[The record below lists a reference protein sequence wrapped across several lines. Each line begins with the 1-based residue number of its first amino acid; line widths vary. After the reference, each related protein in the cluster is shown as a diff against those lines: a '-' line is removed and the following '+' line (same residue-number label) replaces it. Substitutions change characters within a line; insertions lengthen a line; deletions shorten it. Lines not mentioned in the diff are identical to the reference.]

1 MALLRRQSTLAV
13 VPTLLTLANG
23 ACGLGS
29 IAMATMPQ
37 ETLGEINGIFYAGV
51 LIYLGMVFDGLDG
64 YVARLLKQTSRLGVE
79 LDSLCDAITFTVAP
93 VFIMIGL
100 TNSFPLRFL
109 WAVGTLFMFCGLLRL
124 ARFNVEQA
132 TGDDNHDWFRGLPT
146 PAAAAT
152 LASFAVALPGFER
165 LAANAIP
172 EASWHLSERIVA
184 LTGHGL
190 PILTVVLAS
199 LMVSRIRYP
208 HLLNQWTRGQR
219 HFFSLV
225 QLVFAVI
232 ALIAVHELALPLVFC
247 YYALGRPLAVW
258 ARFAG
263 MRIRHSGSLPHLPRE
278 GV

>member
-1 MALLRRQSTLAV
+1 MAILRKQSTLAV

-29 IAMATMPQ
+29 IAMATMSHQ
-37 ETLGEINGIFYAGV
+37 ALSQTDGLFYAGV

-64 YVARLLKQTSRLGVE
+64 YVARLLKQTSQLGVE
-79 LDSLCDAITFTVAP
+79 LDSLCDAITFTAAP

-100 TNSFPLRFL
+100 TEAFPLRFL
-109 WAVGTLFMFCGLLRL
+109 WAVGTLFMLCGLLRL

-132 TGDDNHDWFRGLPT
+132 KGDDTHDWFRGLPT
-146 PAAAAT
+146 PAAAAA
-152 LASFAVALPGFER
+152 LASFAVALPGFQR
-165 LAANAIP
+165 LAADAMP
-172 EASWHLSERIVA
+172 ESSRHLGEQIVS
-184 LTGHGL
+184 LTSYGL

-219 HFFSLV
+219 NFLSLV
-225 QLVFAVI
+225 QLVFAAI

-247 YYALGRPLAVW
+247 YYALGRPLTVW
-258 ARFAG
+258 IRFAG
-263 MRIRHSGSLPHLPRE
+263 MRIRQSSSLPHLPRQ